1 MTSGV
6 VAATIAGNII
16 NNVNSNNN
24 NNNNNNNQGKVQN
37 HMFTNKNYENHWSQ
51 DFFVVKAD
59 YNISDRSNFTD
70 PL

>member
-24 NNNNNNNQGKVQN
+24 NNNNNNNQGRIEIIAQ
-37 HMFTNKNYENHWSQ
+37 HLKNIY
-51 DFFVVKAD
+51 FYLFK
-59 YNISDRSNFTD
+59 
-70 PL
+70 